1 MQRKR
6 PGVTPRMPQPGS
18 EPDLDRLRGYLGG
31 SGGRLYAGVLT
42 SGLVLTDPQQAL
54 LVLGPPRS
62 GKTSAVAIPNILAAP
77 GPVIATSTKLDL
89 MTATLDRRAA
99 GRRWLLDPTGSI
111 RHDPPGVT
119 RLRWSPVAGASTWDD
134 SLLMAR
140 SMTGA
145 SKPQGRLGESAHW
158 TERAEALL
166 APLLHAANL
175 AEMGMDSVARWTL
188 RQEVG
193 PAREILT
200 VHGSGTACDV
210 LAGISATDPREQS
223 GIWSSLAGVLAA
235 YRSDAVLDNASAV
248 NFDPASLPGSRD
260 TVYICSPAR
269 QQNLAAP
276 IVVAFLEQV
285 RSAAYAAAAPG
296 GRGAAL
302 TLVLDEVANIAP
314 LPDLPSLVS
323 EGGSQ
328 GVLTMACLQ
337 DLSQA
342 RVRWGRAAEGFLSL
356 FGTKLVL
363 PGIADMGTLELVSR
377 LAGEIDVPARSVSR
391 NPAAGP
397 LFGSE
402 TVTWSHHRQ
411 RRLPPDAVNQQPAGG
426 ALLLAGSSPPARVG
440 MAPWWMLAPF
450 KQEVP
455 FNGRAPTLGR

>member
-1 MQRKR
+1 MQR
-6 PGVTPRMPQPGS
+6 P
-18 EPDLDRLRGYLGG
+18 EPETELDRLRNYLRTA
-31 SGGRLYAGVLT
+31 GGRLYTGVF
-42 SGLVLTDPQQAL
+42 SDGLALTDPQQAL

-62 GKTSAVAIPNILAAP
+62 GKTSAVAIPNVLAAP

-89 MTATLDRRAA
+89 MSSTVDRRAE

-111 RHDPPGVT
+111 QRDPPGVT
-119 RLRWSPVAGASTWDD
+119 RLRWSPVAGSATWDE

-145 SKPQGRLGESAHW
+145 ARPHGRVGESAHW

-166 APLLHAANL
+166 APLLHAASL
-175 AEMGMDSVARWTL
+175 SGAGMDTVARWGL
-188 RQEVG
+188 RQELN
-193 PAREILT
+193 PAQSILK
-200 VHGSGTACDV
+200 VHGTETACDV

-235 YRSDAVLDNASAV
+235 YRSDAVLDNASCI
-248 NFDPASLPGSRD
+248 NFDPASLPGSND
-260 TVYICSPAR
+260 TVYICAPAR
-269 QQNLAAP
+269 QQDLAAP

-285 RSAAYAAAAPG
+285 RSAAYAAVASGRADAP
-296 GRGAAL
+296 L

-328 GVLTMACLQ
+328 GVLTIACLQ

-342 RVRWGRAAEGFLSL
+342 RVRWGPAAEGFLSL

-363 PGIADMGTLELVSR
+363 PGIGDMSTLELVSR

-391 NPAAGP
+391 HPAVGP

-402 TVTWSHHRQ
+402 TVTWSHQRQ
-411 RRLPPDAVNQQPAGG
+411 RRLPPDAVNQQPPGG
-426 ALLLAGSSPPARVG
+426 ALLIAGSSPPARVG
-440 MAPWWMLAPF
+440 LAPWWTVAPF
-450 KQEVP
+450 RREIP
-455 FNGRAPTLGR
+455 PPGRAPTLDR

>member
-1 MQRKR
+1 MQ
-6 PGVTPRMPQPGS
+6 QPAS
-18 EPDLDRLRGYLGG
+18 ETDLDRLRNYLKYA
-31 SGGRLYAGVLT
+31 GGRLYAGVLAD
-42 SGLVLTDPQQAL
+42 GLALTDPQQAL

-62 GKTSAVAIPNILAAP
+62 GKTSAVAIPNVLAAA

-89 MTATLDRRAA
+89 MTSTLDRRAS

-119 RLRWSPVAGASTWDD
+119 RLRWSPVAGATTWDD

-145 SKPQGRLGESAHW
+145 ARPHGRAGESAHW

-166 APLLHAANL
+166 APLLHAASL
-175 AEMGMDSVARWTL
+175 SGTGMDTVARWTL
-188 RQEVG
+188 RQEVS
-193 PAREILT
+193 PAQTILT
-200 VHGSGTACDV
+200 VHGADTACDV

-235 YRSDAVLDNASAV
+235 YRSDAVLDNASCV
-248 NFDPASLPGSRD
+248 NFDPSSLPASND
-260 TVYICSPAR
+260 TVYICAPAR
-269 QQNLAAP
+269 QQDLAAP

-285 RSAAYAAAAPG
+285 RSASYAAVAS
-296 GRGAAL
+296 GRGGAPL

-328 GVLTMACLQ
+328 GVLTIACLQ

-363 PGIADMGTLELVSR
+363 PGIGDMGTLELVSR
-377 LAGEIDVPARSVSR
+377 LAGDIDVPTRSVSR
-391 NPAAGP
+391 NPAMGP

-402 TVTWSHHRQ
+402 TVTWSNQRQ
-411 RRLPPDAVNQQPAGG
+411 RRLPPDAVNQQPAGR
-426 ALLLAGSSPPARVG
+426 ALLLAGSSPPTSVG
-440 MAPWWMLAPF
+440 LAPWWVVAPF
-450 KQEVP
+450 RREIP
-455 FNGRAPTLGR
+455 PPGRAPTLGR

>member
-1 MQRKR
+1 MHRKH
-6 PGVTPRMPQPGS
+6 PGVPPRMQKPAH
-18 EPDLDRLRGYLGG
+18 ETELDRLRSYLND
-31 SGGRLYAGVLT
+31 SGGRLYAGVLPG
-42 SGLVLTDPQQAL
+42 GLALTDPQQAL

-62 GKTSAVAIPNILAAP
+62 GKTSAVAVPNVLCAP

-89 MTATLDRRAA
+89 MMSTLDKRQA

-111 RHDPPGVT
+111 RNDPPGAT
-119 RLRWSPVAGASTWDD
+119 RLRWSPVAGAATWDE

-145 SKPQGRLGESAHW
+145 ARPQGRVGESAHW

-166 APLLHAANL
+166 APLLHAASL
-175 AEMGMDSVARWTL
+175 SQMGMDTVARWTL
-188 RQEVG
+188 RQEVS
-193 PAREILT
+193 PAHT
-200 VHGSGTACDV
+200 VLKIHGATTACDV

-248 NFDPASLPGSRD
+248 NFDPASLPGSDD
-260 TVYICSPAR
+260 TVYICAPAR
-269 QQNLAAP
+269 QQDLAAP

-285 RSAAYAAAAPG
+285 RSAAYAAAAS
-296 GRGAAL
+296 GRGEAPL
-302 TLVLDEVANIAP
+302 SLVLDEVANIAP

-328 GVLTMACLQ
+328 GVLTIACLQ

-363 PGIADMGTLELVSR
+363 PGIGDMETLEMVSR

-391 NPAAGP
+391 NPAVGP

-402 TVTWSHHRQ
+402 TVTWSTQRQ

-426 ALLLAGSSPPARVG
+426 ALLLAGAAPPVHVG
-440 MAPWWMLAPF
+440 LAPWWATTPF
-450 KQEVP
+450 KREISAP
-455 FNGRAPTLGR
+455 GRAPTLGR